1 MINVRL
7 VTQITKEGSTF
18 TLVSIKLIADNPDD
32 GKLVTAVK
40 AVDYPY
46 TNVSSLF
53 SAIEDETV
61 ALVQSGYV

>member
-7 VTQITKEGSTF
+7 VSQIVKEGSTF
-18 TLVSIKLIADNPDD
+18 TLVSIKLTGENLENS
-32 GKLVTAVK
+32 KTVTALK
-40 AVDYPY
+40 GVDQEY

-53 SAIEDETV
+53 DAIEAETV